1 MSSWRTRRAAFV
13 CFLVVAVVSVLVA
26 TGVTDALDHRTLQ
39 AIVPLRTPA
48 ATTFMRG
55 ASWIGDWMGEVP
67 LFLLIVDRLWFRGSR
82 GTFWRYVGLAACAEV
97 SWSAMKL
104 IFHRPRPALAG
115 RLGQAGWYS
124 FPSGHATLAPVIWGI
139 GLVLL
144 AQLFDS
150 RAVKITLWTLSIA
163 MPVTIVASRLYL
175 AVHYP
180 TDVLAGLAL
189 GIGWVLLWF
198 RPGLAPGDLA

>member
-1 MSSWRTRRAAFV
+1 MSSWRTRRAALI
-13 CFLVVAVVSVLVA
+13 CFLVVAIVSVLVA
-26 TGVTDALDHRTLQ
+26 TGVTDALDRRTLQ

-67 LFLLIVDRLWFRGSR
+67 LFLLIVGLLWLRGHR
-82 GTFWRYVGLAACAEV
+82 RTFWRYVGLAACAEL

-104 IFHRPRPALAG
+104 LFRRPRPALAD
-115 RLGQAGWYS
+115 RLGEAGWYS
-124 FPSGHATLAPVIWGI
+124 YPSGHATLAPVIWGI

-150 RAVKITLWTLSIA
+150 RAAKITLWTLSIA
-163 MPVTIVASRLYL
+163 VPVAILVSRLYL

-189 GIGWVLLWF
+189 GMGWVLLWL
-198 RPGLAPGDLA
+198 RAGLVPGDVR

>member
-1 MSSWRTRRAAFV
+1 MSSSRARRAAFV
-13 CFLVVAVVSVLVA
+13 CFLVVAVVSALVA
-26 TGVTDALDHRTLQ
+26 TGVTDALDRRTLQ
-39 AIVPLRTPA
+39 AIVPRRTPS

-55 ASWIGDWMGEVP
+55 ASWLGDWMGELP
-67 LFLLIVDRLWFRGSR
+67 LFVLIVDLLWFRGNR
-82 GTFWRYVGLAACAEV
+82 RTFWRYMGLAACAEV

-115 RLGQAGWYS
+115 RLGDAGWYS
-124 FPSGHATLAPVIWGI
+124 YPSGHATLAPVIWGI

-144 AQLFDS
+144 AQLFES
-150 RAVKITLWTLSIA
+150 RAVKIALWTLSIA
-163 MPVTIVASRLYL
+163 MPVAILASRLYL

-198 RPGLAPGDLA
+198 RPGLAPDDPA